1 MGHHS
6 IDFVECLQR
15 IPTAYANVEERPFQ
29 GRVTNEVKMGFS
41 PRGPLGVSHRAEAH
55 IKGRLTRRCS
65 AALPR

>member
-6 IDFVECLQR
+6 IDFVDCLQR

-41 PRGPLGVSHRAEAH
+41 PPRSAPGVTHRAEAH
-55 IKGRLTRRCS
+55 IKGRLTRR
-65 AALPR
+65 

>member
-6 IDFVECLQR
+6 IDFVDCLQR

-41 PRGPLGVSHRAEAH
+41 PRGPLRVSHTQ
-55 IKGRLTRRCS
+55 G
-65 AALPR
+65 